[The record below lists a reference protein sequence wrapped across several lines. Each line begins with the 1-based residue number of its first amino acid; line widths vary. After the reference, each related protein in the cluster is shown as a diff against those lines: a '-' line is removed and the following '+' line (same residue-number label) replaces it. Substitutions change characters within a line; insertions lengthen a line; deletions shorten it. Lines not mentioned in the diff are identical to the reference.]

1 MEASVAA
8 VSRWTGSW
16 LSGPSSAGYASDDR
30 PVPGVRL
37 GLPADGPASLASAGR
52 RVVAFLIDAVACGLL
67 AGLFTAPEAPR
78 NWSLV
83 VLAVYYPLTTAFLGQ
98 TFGMRL
104 LRIRVARLAD
114 GRPPALPYAVVR
126 TILLMLL
133 IPAVIWDRDRR
144 GLHDRAAGTVVLR
157 T

>member
-1 MEASVAA
+1 MG
-8 VSRWTGSW
+8 RWTGSW
-16 LSGPSSAGYASDDR
+16 LSGPSSAGYGSADA

-37 GLPADGPASLASAGR
+37 GLAAEGPGSMAGAGA
-52 RVVAFLIDAVACGLL
+52 RVLAFLIDAVACGLI

-83 VLAVYYPLTTAFLGQ
+83 VLALYYPLTTAFLSQ

-104 LRIRVARLAD
+104 FRMRVARLAD
-114 GRPPALPYAVVR
+114 GRPPALPQAVLR
-126 TILLMLL
+126 TLLLMLL

-144 GLHDRAAGTVVLR
+144 GLHDKAAGTVVIR